1 MRQIVLDT
9 ETTGIDPKEGHRLI
23 EIGAVEV
30 VNRRLTGNNFHQ
42 YINPERDIDPEA
54 VEIHGI
60 TNERVADEPVFADV
74 ADAFWEYIRGG
85 ELVIHNAAFDVGF
98 IDHEFGLLQNKRG
111 GPRLGPVADHCGV
124 LDTLAMARKLH
135 PGQRN
140 SLDALCKRYAI
151 DNGRRVLHG
160 ALLDAEILSDVY
172 LAMTGGQTAL
182 SLAGIEG
189 ATGGGAEGANSVSGI
204 RRVTREGVTLVV
216 ARPSE
221 AELSAHRAKLD
232 SIRQA
237 AGECHWDALDEA
249 LQELK

>member
-9 ETTGIDPKEGHRLI
+9 ETTGIDPKDGHRLI

-54 VEIHGI
+54 VEVHGI
-60 TNERVADEPVFADV
+60 TNERVADEPVFADI
-74 ADAFWEYIRGG
+74 ADAFWEYIRGA

-98 IDHEFGLLQNKRG
+98 IDHEFGLLHDKRG
-111 GPRLGPVADHCGV
+111 GPRLGPVADYCGV

-140 SLDALCKRYAI
+140 NLDALCKRYGI

-172 LAMTGGQTAL
+172 LTMTGGQTAL
-182 SLAGIEG
+182 SLAGIEERAG
-189 ATGGGAEGANSVSGI
+189 DEGQDVNSVSGI
-204 RRVTREGVTLVV
+204 RRVSREGLSLAVT
-216 ARPSE
+216 RPSE
-221 AELSAHRAKLD
+221 AEEAAHRAKLD

-237 AGECHWDALDEA
+237 AGQCHWDALNDA
-249 LQELK
+249 SQGSA

>member
-42 YINPERDIDPEA
+42 YINPERDIEPEA

-74 ADAFWEYIRGG
+74 ADAFWEYIRGA

-98 IDHEFGLLQNKRG
+98 IDHEFGLLHNKRG
-111 GPRLGPVADHCGV
+111 GPRLGPVAEHCGV
-124 LDTLAMARKLH
+124 LDTLGMARKLH

-140 SLDALCKRYAI
+140 SLDALCKRYDI

-182 SLAGIEG
+182 SLAGVEAAAG
-189 ATGGGAEGANSVSGI
+189 DDAERENSVSGI
-204 RRVTREGVTLVV
+204 RRVAREGLTIAVTQ
-216 ARPSE
+216 PSE

-249 LQELK
+249 TQGPS